1 MSAARDE
8 MPVKMHLSINVT
20 DLNRSIEFYQAFF
33 GVPPHKVRPGY
44 ANFDLS
50 APPLK
55 FALSEHPHPPEVG
68 TRHRIGPL
76 SHLSLQVPSAAH
88 VNAAKERLRAAGL
101 ATFDETDTTCCYAR
115 QDKVWAHDPDG
126 NAWEIYLLTDDRLD
140 DHDHDHAG
148 QPLPAEGVPS
158 STALSV
164 PRFQPTESNRSAAPE
179 DCCLDHPG

>member
-8 MPVKMHLSINVT
+8 VPVKMHLSINVT

-50 APPLK
+50 EPPLK
-55 FALSEHPHPPEVG
+55 FALNQHPIQHG
-68 TRHRIGPL
+68 TGAL
-76 SHLSLQVPSAAH
+76 SHLGFQVPSAAH
-88 VNAAKERLRAAGL
+88 VNAAKERLQAAGL
-101 ATFDETDTTCCYAR
+101 ATFDETETTCCYAR

-126 NAWEIYLLTDDRLD
+126 NAWEIYVLTDDLLD
-140 DHDHDHAG
+140 DHEHDHAG
-148 QPLPAEGVPS
+148 HPLAAEGAPS

-164 PRFQPTESNRSAAPE
+164 PLLHLTESSQRPGSG
-179 DCCLDHPG
+179 DCCLDRQR